1 MTEKSTSLII
11 STKTDLNS
19 LRFNKYIL
27 IGKITNCNWNYRSS
41 AFYMH
46 DLVKA
51 ITLFK
56 SYVFHFSISL
66 TVYMEHNRNYIFI
79 IIFIFLNF
87 QQNFLSFTWQ
97 FHITGLFKDD
107 KKNAE
112 LSEMI
117 SDTIFKLINE
127 NQDVITDTGINII
140 TAIFNKLMSNVNLGD
155 LINPKLIWL
164 T

>member
-1 MTEKSTSLII
+1 M
-11 STKTDLNS
+11 
-19 LRFNKYIL
+19 
-27 IGKITNCNWNYRSS
+27 
-41 AFYMH
+41 
-46 DLVKA
+46 
-51 ITLFK
+51 
-56 SYVFHFSISL
+56 
-66 TVYMEHNRNYIFI
+66 
-79 IIFIFLNF
+79 
-87 QQNFLSFTWQ
+87 
-97 FHITGLFKDD
+97 TGLFKDD